1 MKTLDLI
8 LDLTCYDGP
17 ATNIPTASP
26 RVKTNLRD
34 ANIDA
39 ALQAQVM
46 IPGSAVDQVIPLA
59 SASCDYLLVHC
70 DQDLTAKL
78 NGGAQVLSLKP
89 KGAGAKTL
97 VLFLRGPV
105 TGLLLSNPGLVA
117 ANVDVV
123 SLNR

>member
-1 MKTLDLI
+1 MKTLDLL

-17 ATNIPTASP
+17 VTNVPTSSP

-39 ALQAQVM
+39 ALQAQIMV
-46 IPGSAVDQVIPLA
+46 PGSSIDQVIPLA
-59 SASCDYLLVHC
+59 STSSDYLIILC
-70 DQDLTAKL
+70 DQDLTAKI
-78 NGGAQVLSLKP
+78 NGGSQVLSLKP

-97 VLFLRGPV
+97 VLFLRGPI